1 MSDASSIARTVVIT
15 GAASGIGLA
24 LVNRLLDREPD
35 TRVIAID
42 IAACPDDRAHS
53 LRCDLSDLAAIAAL
67 DLPDHVDALA
77 NVAGVPGTAPAE
89 TVLAVNTLGLRALT
103 FAVLERMS
111 GGAVVNVA
119 SIAAHRNT
127 LGHDDIVGL
136 LEVRDRDELRE
147 WLDRTQLDGPAAYD
161 TSKRAVVDW
170 TIALSASLQARGIRA
185 LSVSPGPTE
194 TPILTDFEQSMGVDA
209 IARSASMVGRH
220 GTAAESASV
229 IDFLLSPAADWVNGI
244 DVPVEGGLTALR
256 SAALPTPLSQPR
268 ARVDTTE

>member
-1 MSDASSIARTVVIT
+1 MIVT

-53 LRCDLSDLAAIAAL
+53 LRCDLSDLAAIATL

-119 SIAAHRNT
+119 SIAAHRNS
-127 LGHDDIVGL
+127 LGHDDIVEL

-185 LSVSPGPTE
+185 LSVSPGPTD
-194 TPILTDFEQSMGVDA
+194 TPDPHRLRTVHGRRRHCTIGIDGRPPWHRRGIGVGDRLPA
-209 IARSASMVGRH
+209 Q
-220 GTAAESASV
+220 
-229 IDFLLSPAADWVNGI
+229 PAADWVNGI